1 MELYGKNDS
10 FMTYEA
16 AGSCSKCH
24 YILPPLVECAPVY
37 FERGHFTCGHCG
49 EQVDLW
55 EVVSTRAA
63 TLRLPPLGLASMGA
77 VQTWI
82 RMSMETGKYYEVN
95 LTDYGA
101 LPDAKILAVSYSSQ
115 GGLAGSVMPLEW
127 HGNTP
132 ARRIRGT
139 ILRMIA
145 VPLGEGPMPRVGNVA
160 VSVVWIRGGESDA
173 WPYLVSAFE
182 AAAAGDYE
190 PSLVFAQSA
199 VEISMMPV
207 IASRFRVHSSGENVK
222 RFMVDSLSYGHALNV
237 VLPYLCAELGAPKMP
252 DTIRGAL
259 NKLRRTRNLII
270 HEGVEAAAVSLED
283 TMEGLSAAAFGF
295 EYMRHVQP
303 ILSVFPASGASANG
317 SAR

>member
-1 MELYGKNDS
+1 MELRGEDDS

-16 AGSCSKCH
+16 AGSCSKCQ
-24 YILPPLVECAPVY
+24 YILPRLVDCAPLY
-37 FERGHFTCGHCG
+37 FERGSVTCSHCG
-49 EQVDLW
+49 EQIDLW

-63 TLRLPPLGLASMGA
+63 SSTAWGLASMGA
-77 VQTWI
+77 AQTWV
-82 RMSMETGKYYEVN
+82 RMPMETGKYYEVN

-101 LPDAKILAVSYSSQ
+101 LADAKILAVSYSSQ
-115 GGLAGSVMPLEW
+115 GGVHGSVMPLEW

-145 VPLGEGPMPRVGNVA
+145 VPLGESPIPRVGNVG

-182 AAAAGDYE
+182 AAAVGDYA

-207 IASRFRVHSSGENVK
+207 IASRFRQHSSKENVK

-237 VLPYLCAELGAPKMP
+237 VLPYLCAEVGVAKMP
-252 DTIRGAL
+252 DAIRVAL
-259 NKLRRTRNLII
+259 NKLRKTRNLII
-270 HEGVEAAAVSLED
+270 HEGVEAAAVSHNEA
-283 TMEGLSAAAFGF
+283 MEGLGAAAFGF
-295 EYMRHVQP
+295 EYMRYVQP
-303 ILSVFPASGASANG
+303 ILSVAPSRGASAG
-317 SAR
+317 GLED

>member
-1 MELYGKNDS
+1 
-10 FMTYEA
+10 
-16 AGSCSKCH
+16 
-24 YILPPLVECAPVY
+24 
-37 FERGHFTCGHCG
+37 
-49 EQVDLW
+49 
-55 EVVSTRAA
+55 
-63 TLRLPPLGLASMGA
+63 
-77 VQTWI
+77 
-82 RMSMETGKYYEVN
+82 METGKYYEVN

-101 LPDAKILAVSYSSQ
+101 LADAKLLAVSYSPQ
-115 GGLAGSVMPLEW
+115 GGLHGSVMPLEW

-145 VPLGEGPMPRVGNVA
+145 APLGEGPIPPVGNVA

-182 AAAAGDYE
+182 AAAVGDYA

-207 IASRFRVHSSGENVK
+207 IASRFRRHSSGENVK

-237 VLPYLCAELGAPKMP
+237 VLPYLCAEVGAPKMP

-270 HEGVEAAAVSLED
+270 HEGVKAASVSHED
-283 TMEGLSAAAFGF
+283 AMEGLGAAAFGF
-295 EYMRHVQP
+295 EYMRCVQP
-303 ILSVFPASGASANG
+303 VLLEAPAPGVDPDSSEG
-317 SAR
+317 

>member
-1 MELYGKNDS
+1 MELYGKDDS
-10 FMTYEA
+10 FMTHEA

-24 YILPPLVECAPVY
+24 YILPRLIECAPVY
-37 FERGHFTCGHCG
+37 FERGYVTCGHCG

-55 EVVSTRAA
+55 AVVSTRAA
-63 TLRLPPLGLASMGA
+63 ALRFTPWSLASMGA
-77 VQTWI
+77 AQTWV

-101 LPDAKILAVSYSSQ
+101 LADAKILAVSYSSQ
-115 GGLAGSVMPLEW
+115 GGLDGSVMPLEW

-132 ARRIRGT
+132 VRRIRGT

-145 VPLGEGPMPRVGNVA
+145 VPLGEGPIPRVGKVA

-182 AAAAGDYE
+182 AAAAGDYA

-207 IASRFRVHSSGENVK
+207 IASRFRQHSSGESVN

-237 VLPYLCAELGAPKMP
+237 VLPYLCAEVGAPKMP
-252 DTIRGAL
+252 DAIRGAL

-270 HEGVEAAAVSLED
+270 HKGVRAAAVSHED
-283 TMEGLSAAAFGF
+283 TTEGLSAAAFGF
-295 EYMRHVQP
+295 EYMRYVHP
-303 ILSVFPASGASANG
+303 ILSVVPPSRAGADSSAS
-317 SAR
+317 